1 MKLLITGG
9 AGFIGS
15 NFIRWVLASHAD
27 VVVVNFDKLTYAG
40 NLANVKDIEH
50 DPRYSFIRGDI
61 CDAQALDAVF
71 PGVDVVVNF
80 AAESHVDRSIL
91 DPEAFLRTD
100 VMGTF
105 QILEALRRHSTKR
118 FIHISTDEVY
128 GDLETGAAS
137 ETHPLNPS
145 SPYSAAKAGAELLVR
160 SYMRT
165 YRVPALITH
174 FSNVYGPYQYPEK
187 LIPLFIT
194 NLIEGKPVPVYGD
207 GQQVRE
213 WIYIDDVSRGL
224 WAVIT
229 GGKVGESYNIGSGEH
244 VTNLEVTKQLLQLLK
259 KDDSSITHVAD
270 RAGHDRRYA
279 LDSSKMMHELAW
291 EPQVTCA
298 QGIAKTV
305 AWYQDNADWWRHIK
319 SGEYQN
325 YYNKQYAKR

>member
-1 MKLLITGG
+1 MKLLVTGG

-15 NFIRWVLASHAD
+15 NFIQWVLANHAD
-27 VVVVNFDKLTYAG
+27 VSVVNFDKLTYAG
-40 NLANVKDIEH
+40 NVSNLQDIAG
-50 DPRYSFIRGDI
+50 DPRYTFIRGDI
-61 CDAQALDAVF
+61 CDPGALDQVF
-71 PGVDVVVNF
+71 PGVDIVVNF

-105 QILEALRRHSTKR
+105 HMLEAVRRHGAKY

-128 GDLETGAAS
+128 GDLETGVAS

-165 YRVPALITH
+165 YHVPVLLTH

-194 NLIEGKPVPVYGD
+194 NLIEGKQVPIYGD
-207 GQQVRE
+207 GNQVRE

-229 GGKVGESYNIGSGEH
+229 KGEVGESYNIGSGEH
-244 VTNLEVTKQLLQLLK
+244 VTNLDVTKHLLQLLR
-259 KDDSSITHVAD
+259 KDESVICHVAD

-279 LDSSKMMHELAW
+279 LDSSKIMRELAW
-291 EPQVTCA
+291 RPQVPFST
-298 QGIAKTV
+298 GIAKTV
-305 AWYQDNADWWRHIK
+305 AWYQDNENWWRQIK
-319 SGEYQN
+319 SGEYQK
-325 YYNKQYAKR
+325 YYAAQYAKR

>member
-1 MKLLITGG
+1 MKILITGG

-15 NFIRWVLASHAD
+15 NVIRWLLEHQAD
-27 VVVVNFDKLTYAG
+27 VSVVNFDKLTYAG
-40 NLANVKDIEH
+40 NLESLADVAL
-50 DPRYSFIRGDI
+50 DPRYMFVKGDI
-61 CDAQALDAVF
+61 CNPADLDAVF

-105 QILEALRRHSTKR
+105 QVLEAVRRHGTRR
-118 FIHISTDEVY
+118 FVHISTDEVY
-128 GDLETGAAS
+128 GDIETGAAS
-137 ETHPLNPS
+137 ETAPINPS

-160 SYMRT
+160 SYIRT
-165 YRVPALITH
+165 YSVPAIVTH

-194 NLIEGKPVPVYGD
+194 NLIEGKTVPVYGD

-224 WAVIT
+224 WEVISR
-229 GGKVGESYNIGSGEH
+229 GELYESFNIGSGEH
-244 VTNLEVTKQLLQLLK
+244 VTNLDVTQAILKLLG
-259 KDDSSITHVAD
+259 KDESAIRHVED

-279 LDSSKMMHELAW
+279 LDHSKMARVFGW
-291 EPQVTCA
+291 QPQISFVD
-298 QGIAKTV
+298 GIAKTV
-305 AWYQDNADWWRHIK
+305 AWYQDNERWWRNVK
-319 SGEYQN
+319 SGEYQK
-325 YYNKQYAKR
+325 YYETQYAKR